1 MKIETLVLGQ
11 LANNCYLVWNEK
23 TREAIIIDAADD
35 GDFIIQKILDLKLR
49 PRLIVTTHGH
59 FDHLLGATEVQ
70 LAFKIPFLIHKADL
84 PLLRR
89 SRQSVK
95 KFLGFVADPPPKDK
109 KLIEEGDQLSFGKEK
124 LTVIE
129 TPGHTPGGI
138 CLYAP
143 GVLFS
148 GDTLFAN
155 GIIGRTDF
163 SYASKEKIM
172 RSIKEKLLKLPNNTV
187 VYPGHGRAS
196 TIANE
201 NRNWQLD
208 ISKKF

>member
-1 MKIETLVLGQ
+1 MKIDTFSLGS
-11 LANNCYLVWNEK
+11 LKTNCYLVYDEK
-23 TREAIIIDAADD
+23 TKEAIIIDAADD

-49 PRLIVTTHGH
+49 PRLIVATHGH

-109 KLIEEGDQLSFGKEK
+109 KLIEEGDQLNFGEEK

-163 SYASKEKIM
+163 SYASKGKIM
-172 RSIKEKLLKLPNNTV
+172 RSIKKKLLKLPEKTV
-187 VYPGHGRAS
+187 VYPGHGDTTS
-196 TIANE
+196 IKNE
-201 NRNWQLD
+201 
-208 ISKKF
+208 KKNFL

>member
-1 MKIETLVLGQ
+1 MKINILSLGS
-11 LANNCYLVWNEK
+11 LKTNCYLVWDKETK
-23 TREAIIIDAADD
+23 EVIIIDAADD

-49 PRLIVTTHGH
+49 PKLIVATHGH
-59 FDHLLGATEVQ
+59 FDHLLGATELQ
-70 LAFKIPFLIHKADL
+70 LAFKIPFLIHRADL

-109 KLIEEGDQLSFGKEK
+109 ELIEEGDQLSFGKEK

-172 RSIKEKLLKLPNNTV
+172 RSIKEKLLKLPGNTV
-187 VYPGHGRAS
+187 VYPGHGRQT
-196 TIANE
+196 TIGAEKRALQN
-201 NRNWQLD
+201 LL
-208 ISKKF
+208 KY